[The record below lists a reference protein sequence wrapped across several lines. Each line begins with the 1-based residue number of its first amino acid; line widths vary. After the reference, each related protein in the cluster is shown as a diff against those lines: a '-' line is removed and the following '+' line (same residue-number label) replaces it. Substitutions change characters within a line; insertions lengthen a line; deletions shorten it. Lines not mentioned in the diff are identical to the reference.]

1 MDLET
6 AKNYALCSLIFLSK
20 DEKLLKAFL
29 VSSGISLTEIRTQS
43 NNPQFL
49 SCVLDFFLTSDAL
62 VLRLSKSLDIFPEQV
77 KLVRFALSNYEFR
90 HWT

>member
-1 MDLET
+1 MDLEM
-6 AKNYALCSLIFLSK
+6 AKNYALSSLIFLSE
-20 DEKLLKAFL
+20 DEELLRAFI

-43 NNPQFL
+43 TNPQFL